1 MKTWTLRFR
10 AVDKKNF
17 DEVRNGSKPIET
29 RAATVKYQPIEIGD
43 ELKFVCGDESFSRTV
58 IKKKHYTSI
67 DEMVSEIPYND
78 IMPSVKSVEEMKKAY
93 SSYSGYDEKIK
104 EFGIFAFYLENI

>member
-17 DEVRNGSKPIET
+17 DEVKNGSKPIET
-29 RAATVKYQPIEIGD
+29 RAATVKYQPIEVGD
-43 ELKFVCGDESFSRTV
+43 ILLFVCGKERLEKKI
-58 IKKKHYTSI
+58 IKKRHFPSI
-67 DEMVSEIPYND
+67 DAMIKKIPYKE

-104 EFGIFAFYLENI
+104 EFGIFAFELE

>member
-17 DEVRNGSKPIET
+17 DEVKNGSKPIET
-29 RAATVKYQPIEIGD
+29 RAATIKYQSIEVGD
-43 ELKFVCGDESFSRTV
+43 TLLFVCGKERLSKKI
-58 IKKKHYTSI
+58 IKKHHFSSI
-67 DEMVSEIPYND
+67 DAMIKKIPYQE

-93 SSYSGYDEKIK
+93 SSYSGYDQKIK
-104 EFGIFAFYLENI
+104 EFGIFAFELE